1 MKRLQRYY
9 FLIGVPVLL
18 IALGSVY
25 FSDEI
30 MGTIE
35 GNPHPQINYLILLLI
50 VAGCFQVLLHVRR
63 INAEGQLI
71 VDF

>member
-1 MKRLQRYY
+1 MPCASHIDLILKTMKRLQRYY
-9 FLIGVPVLL
+9 LYIGIPIVL

-25 FSDEI
+25 FQKEI

-50 VAGCFQVLLHVRR
+50 VG
-63 INAEGQLI
+63 GWQLPN
-71 VDF
+71 